1 MQHMSRVEEI
11 ERAIQEL
18 NHDEFAQIAQRVH
31 AIEQERWD
39 AEMDRDASTG
49 KLDFLIA
56 EAQEDRKKGR
66 LRDWPDPE

>member
-1 MQHMSRVEEI
+1 MRHMSRVEEI

-18 NHDEFAQIAQRVH
+18 NLEEFAQIAERVH

-39 AEMDRDASTG
+39 AEMDRDASAG

-56 EAQEDRKKGR
+56 EAHEDRKKGR